1 MSKIIE
7 IGITK
12 KNNQK
17 LKIEKV
23 NNVEVVAGK
32 GIKGDRNYH
41 DNNEAKKQI
50 TLIES
55 ESIDYYNQKFN
66 TNFSYLDLRRNLI
79 TKNIQ
84 LNELVGKK
92 LSIGQIDIQV
102 HDLCRPCN
110 YLQEILGKD
119 NIIKEFL
126 RRGGLRCEILISGNI
141 KVGDEIKIL

>member
-17 LKIEKV
+17 LKIEQV

-41 DNNEAKKQI
+41 DYNEARKQI

-66 TNFSYLDLRRNLI
+66 TNFSYLDLRRNLVTQGI
-79 TKNIQ
+79 R
-84 LNELVGKK
+84 LNDLIGKK

>member
-1 MSKIIE
+1 MPKIIE

-32 GIKGDRNYH
+32 GIKGDRNYQ
-41 DNNEAKKQI
+41 DNNEARKQI

-55 ESIDYYNQKFN
+55 ESIDYFNQKFN
-66 TNFSYLDLRRNLI
+66 TNFSYLDLRRNLV
-79 TKNIQ
+79 TKDIR
-84 LNELVGKK
+84 LNDLIGKK

>member
-1 MSKIIE
+1 MPKIIE

-41 DNNEAKKQI
+41 DYNEARKQI

>member
-1 MSKIIE
+1 MSKIIA
-7 IGITK
+7 IGIAK
-12 KNNQK
+12 ENNQK
-17 LKIEKV
+17 FKIEQV
-23 NNVEVVAGK
+23 NNVEVIAGK
-32 GIKGDRNYH
+32 GIKGDRYYH
-41 DNNEAKKQI
+41 DYNEAKKQI

-55 ESIDYYNQKFN
+55 ENIDYYNKKFS
-66 TNFSYLDLRRNLI
+66 TNFSYLDFRRNLI

>member
-41 DNNEAKKQI
+41 DYNEARKQI

-84 LNELVGKK
+84 LNELIGKK

>member
-17 LKIEKV
+17 SKIEKV
-23 NNVEVVAGK
+23 NSVEVVAGK

-41 DNNEAKKQI
+41 DYNEARKQI

-66 TNFSYLDLRRNLI
+66 TNFSYLDLRRNLV
-79 TKNIQ
+79 TKDIR
-84 LNELVGKK
+84 LNDLIGKK

>member
-1 MSKIIE
+1 MPKIIE

-41 DNNEAKKQI
+41 DNNEARKQI

-55 ESIDYYNQKFN
+55 ESIDYFNQKFN
-66 TNFSYLDLRRNLI
+66 TNFSYLDLRRNLV
-79 TKNIQ
+79 TKDIR
-84 LNELVGKK
+84 LNDLIGKK
-92 LSIGQIDIQV
+92 LSIGQIDIRV

-126 RRGGLRCEILISGNI
+126 NRGGLRCEILFSGNI

>member
-41 DNNEAKKQI
+41 DYNEARKQI

-66 TNFSYLDLRRNLI
+66 TNFSYLDFRRNLI

-141 KVGDEIKIL
+141 KVGDEIKVL

>member
-41 DNNEAKKQI
+41 DYNEARKQI

-66 TNFSYLDLRRNLI
+66 TNFSYLDFRRNLI

-126 RRGGLRCEILISGNI
+126 NKGGLRCEILISGNI

>member
-41 DNNEAKKQI
+41 DYNEARKQI

-55 ESIDYYNQKFN
+55 ENIDYYNQKFN
-66 TNFSYLDLRRNLI
+66 TNFSYLDFRRNLI

>member
-23 NNVEVVAGK
+23 NNIEVVAGK

-41 DNNEAKKQI
+41 DFNEPRKQI

-55 ESIDYYNQKFN
+55 ENIDYYNQKFN
-66 TNFSYLDLRRNLI
+66 TNFSYLDFRRNLI

-92 LSIGQIDIQV
+92 LSIGQIDMQV

-126 RRGGLRCEILISGNI
+126 RRGGLRCEILFSGNI
-141 KVGDEIKIL
+141 KVEDEIKVL

>member
-41 DNNEAKKQI
+41 DYNEARKQI

-66 TNFSYLDLRRNLI
+66 TNFSYLDLRRNLV
-79 TKNIQ
+79 TKDIR
-84 LNELVGKK
+84 LNDLIGKK

-102 HDLCRPCN
+102 HDLCRPCI

-141 KVGDEIKIL
+141 KVGDEIKVL

>member
-23 NNVEVVAGK
+23 NNIEVVAGK

-41 DNNEAKKQI
+41 DNNEARKQI

-55 ESIDYYNQKFN
+55 ESIDYFNQKFN
-66 TNFSYLDLRRNLI
+66 TNFSYLD
-79 TKNIQ
+79 
-84 LNELVGKK
+84 VGKK
-92 LSIGQIDIQV
+92 LSIGQIDVKV

-110 YLQEILGKD
+110 YLQEILGKN
-119 NIIKEFL
+119 NIINEFL
-126 RRGGLRCEILISGNI
+126 RRGGLRCEILFSGNI
-141 KVGDEIKIL
+141 KVEDEIKVL

>member
-1 MSKIIE
+1 MPKIIE

-41 DNNEAKKQI
+41 DNNEARKQI

-102 HDLCRPCN
+102 HDLCKPCN

>member
-41 DNNEAKKQI
+41 DNNEARKQI

-66 TNFSYLDLRRNLI
+66 TNFSYLDLRRNLV
-79 TKNIQ
+79 TKDIR
-84 LNELVGKK
+84 LNDLIGKK
-92 LSIGQIDIQV
+92 LSIGQIDIRV

>member
-41 DNNEAKKQI
+41 DYNEARKQI

-66 TNFSYLDLRRNLI
+66 TNFSYLDLRRNLV
-79 TKNIQ
+79 TKDIR
-84 LNELVGKK
+84 LNDLIGKK
-92 LSIGQIDIQV
+92 LSIGQIDIRV

-110 YLQEILGKD
+110 YLQEILGKN

-126 RRGGLRCEILISGNI
+126 NKGGLRCEILFSGNI
-141 KVGDEIKIL
+141 KVGDEIKVL

>member
-23 NNVEVVAGK
+23 NNIEVVAGK

-41 DNNEAKKQI
+41 DFNEPRKQI

-55 ESIDYYNQKFN
+55 ENIDYYNQKFN
-66 TNFSYLDLRRNLI
+66 TNFSYLDFRRNLI
-79 TKNIQ
+79 TKNIH

-92 LSIGQIDIQV
+92 LSIGQIDMKV
-102 HDLCRPCN
+102 HDLC
-110 YLQEILGKD
+110 
-119 NIIKEFL
+119 
-126 RRGGLRCEILISGNI
+126 
-141 KVGDEIKIL
+141 

>member
-12 KNNQK
+12 KNKKK

-23 NNVEVVAGK
+23 YNVEVVAGK
-32 GIKGDRNYH
+32 GINGDRNYH
-41 DNNEAKKQI
+41 DYNEPRKQI

-66 TNFSYLDLRRNLI
+66 TNFSYLDLRRNLV
-79 TKNIQ
+79 TKDIR
-84 LNELVGKK
+84 LNDLIGKK

-119 NIIKEFL
+119 NIIKEF
-126 RRGGLRCEILISGNI
+126 
-141 KVGDEIKIL
+141 

>member
-41 DNNEAKKQI
+41 DYNEARKQI

-66 TNFSYLDLRRNLI
+66 TNFSYLDLRRNLV
-79 TKNIQ
+79 TKDIR
-84 LNELVGKK
+84 LNDLIGKK

>member
-1 MSKIIE
+1 MPKIIE

-41 DNNEAKKQI
+41 DNNEARKQI

-66 TNFSYLDLRRNLI
+66 TNFSYLDLRRNLV
-79 TKNIQ
+79 TKDIR
-84 LNELVGKK
+84 LNDLIGKK

>member
-1 MSKIIE
+1 MPKIIE

-41 DNNEAKKQI
+41 DNNEARKQI

-55 ESIDYYNQKFN
+55 ESIDYFNQKFN

-92 LSIGQIDIQV
+92 LSIGQVDMQV